1 MISKPYI
8 KLKNVSK
15 VFGQNPDTVIDLVQN
30 NIDKAELQN
39 DYNHVI
45 GLQNINID
53 IPKNKIQVFMGLSG
67 SGKSTLIRHLNQL
80 IRPTS
85 GEIVVNN
92 VNVTEL
98 NKKDLINFRREILQ
112 WSFRSLHF
120 YLIELFYRIHI
131 LVFKLEV

>member
-53 IPKNKIQVFMGLSG
+53 IPKNNPSLYGSLWIWKIHFDQAP
-67 SGKSTLIRHLNQL
+67 Q
-80 IRPTS
+80 PT
-85 GEIVVNN
+85 
-92 VNVTEL
+92 
-98 NKKDLINFRREILQ
+98 NKTDIGRDNCK
-112 WSFRSLHF
+112 
-120 YLIELFYRIHI
+120 
-131 LVFKLEV
+131 